1 MESLKKHIKECRP
14 KLSDSS
20 VKTYANILSNL
31 HKNLFKGDFDIHDF
45 TKSQTLVM
53 DYLKEI
59 KYNVRKT
66 ILSALVCVTESK
78 PDVQKKYRDQM
89 LKDANQYNAEQKT
102 NTMTEE
108 QKESWIKWDSIV
120 EQLDQLKKKYFYV
133 FKESKPSITDILN
146 LQKYVIL
153 SCYVLIPPRRCL
165 DYSEMKYTGYDKE
178 KDNFFDKVT
187 FTFSIYKTSKFL
199 GKQVEKLP
207 MTLAVLIRKWISF
220 RPPSEYLF
228 TDQNNKQL
236 TSNGMTKI
244 LNSIF
249 GKNISV
255 NQLRHT
261 YITEKMGPL
270 IKKIEEVAG
279 DMGHSAQ
286 QQKLYVKKD

>member
-20 VKTYANILSNL
+20 VKTYSNILSNL
-31 HKNLFKGDFDIHDF
+31 HKNLFKKDFDVHDF
-45 TKSQTLVM
+45 SKYQTLVM
-53 DYLKEI
+53 EHLKDI

-66 ILSALVCVTESK
+66 ILSALVCVTDK
-78 PDVQKKYRDQM
+78 DVQKKYRDLM

-102 NTMTEE
+102 NTMTPE

-165 DYSEMKYTGYDKE
+165 DYSEMKYKGYNKE
-178 KDNFFDKVT
+178 TENYFDKGS

-220 RPPSEYLF
+220 RPESEYLF

-261 YITEKMGPL
+261 YITEKMAPL

-279 DMGHSAQ
+279 DMGHSVQ
-286 QQKLYVKKD
+286 QQKLYVKND